1 MRRLRMPIIQ
11 ARGLAIAYGG
21 RTVLEC
27 VDLTVNRGEFWFLLG
42 GNGTGKTSFIR
53 AVLGLVRPSAGELRR
68 DPVEASRDRIGFV
81 PQRCDLNA
89 TLRTTVREFVS
100 LGLVGT
106 SGARGSE
113 RGARLASA
121 LARVGL
127 DGRATADYQS
137 LSGGMRQRASI
148 ARALVRQPRLL
159 ILDEPTAGLDVAAE
173 QAILSLVAGLNR
185 DQGLTALIVTHD
197 LQIAAHYASHVA
209 LFHGGGVISGLR
221 QEVLSSQSLARIY
234 GLSLDDADAGKIGG
248 LTGRT

>member
-1 MRRLRMPIIQ
+1 MPIIE

-21 RTVLEC
+21 RTVLQR
-27 VDLTVNRGEFWFLLG
+27 VDLTVNRGELWFLLG

-53 AVLGLVRPSAGELRR
+53 AVLGLVRPSAGELRL
-68 DPVEASRDRIGFV
+68 DPVEASRAHIGFV

-100 LGLVGT
+100 LGMVGS
-106 SGARGSE
+106 SGARGSA
-113 RGARLASA
+113 RATRLASA

-127 DGRATADYQS
+127 DDRATVDYQS

-159 ILDEPTAGLDVAAE
+159 IFDEPTAGLDVAAE
-173 QAILSLVAGLNR
+173 QAILGLVAGLNR

-197 LQIAAHYASHVA
+197 LQIAARYASHVA
-209 LFHGGGVISGLR
+209 LFHGGGVTAGPR
-221 QEVLSSQSLARIY
+221 EEVLSSQSLARVY
-234 GLSLDDADAGKIGG
+234 GLSLDDAGAVKLHG
-248 LTGRT
+248 LTGHT